1 MTDRLTCDLGVVDIE
16 SSEYAN
22 KMIVHMNLI
31 LPRQASCLSSTE
43 SIQDNKA
50 NFNHCLYIYF

>member
-16 SSEYAN
+16 SSEYEN

-43 SIQDNKA
+43 SNQDNKA